1 MSAENLSIHPESA
14 KKGIEVSLMQTKVM
28 IKEREDQSW
37 QSLLSELDS
46 PSYVEPRLAPSID
59 GVPMGWFQRQMT
71 YSRIAGT
78 GSYAPE
84 NKLTNRDL
92 EQMVDTSDVWI
103 QSRTGIQER
112 RIARKDQAAS
122 DLAAEAAQKALKA
135 AGLLP
140 DDIDLIVVATVT
152 PDTMMPSTACWLQ
165 AKLQCKRAMAFDVS
179 AACSGFVY
187 ALSVADNFIRAGSA
201 QSALVVGVDTFSK
214 IMNYQDRNTC
224 VLFGDGAGAVVLEAT
239 TGDSHIL
246 STHLFSDGAYADI
259 LEVPAGGSRM
269 PATQETVDQRLHTMV
284 MRNGQEV
291 FKSAVRSMSEA
302 IQHALEQNDLTVEDV
317 DLLIPHQANI
327 RIIEA
332 VGQKLG
338 LSSEKVFTNLH
349 HYGNTS
355 AASIPLAL
363 DEAVRADKIKSGDVV
378 ALAAFGAG
386 FTWGSAIVRWG

>member
-1 MSAENLSIHPESA
+1 
-14 KKGIEVSLMQTKVM
+14 MQTKVM
-28 IKEREDQSW
+28 TKEREDLQFV
-37 QSLLSELDS
+37 SLPSELDS
-46 PSYVEPRLAPSID
+46 PPYVEPRLMPSID
-59 GVPMGWFQRQMT
+59 GVPMGWFQQQTT
-71 YSRIAGT
+71 YSRISGT

-84 NKLTNRDL
+84 NRLTNRDL
-92 EQMVDTSDVWI
+92 EQMVDTSDAWI

-112 RIARKDQAAS
+112 RIAQKEQAAS
-122 DLAAEAAQKALKA
+122 DLAYEAAHKALVS
-135 AGLLP
+135 AGMLP
-140 DDIDLIVVATVT
+140 EDIDLIVVATVT

-165 AKLQCKRAMAFDVS
+165 AKLQCKRAIAFDVS

-187 ALSVADNFIRAGSA
+187 ALAVADNFIRAKSA

-239 TGDSHIL
+239 TGDNHIL
-246 STHLFSDGAYADI
+246 STHLFSDGAYADM

-269 PATQETVDQRLHTMV
+269 PATQETVDQRMHTMV

-302 IQHALEQNDLTVEDV
+302 VQHALEQNDLAIEDV

-338 LSSEKVFTNLH
+338 LSSEKVFTNLDR
-349 HYGNTS
+349 YGNTS
-355 AASIPLAL
+355 AASVPLAL
-363 DEAVRADKIKSGDVV
+363 DEAVRAGKIKSGDVV
-378 ALAAFGAG
+378 VLAAFGAG